1 MNKTLELTQ
10 SHKKKIK
17 WTLRMA
23 VLSLGFLML
32 GLLVN
37 EFRHLF
43 GFRKGFG
50 GHNFA
55 FNFSFFL
62 PITIIA
68 LTLAIAVIGRTI
80 KHWKTWNNIKR
91 KWLLIGL
98 AFPAIGF
105 WIYNISRMI
114 LMSVE

>member
-1 MNKTLELTQ
+1 LALTE

-23 VLSLGFLML
+23 LFSLGFLL
-32 GLLVN
+32 LAFLVN

-43 GFRKGFG
+43 GFRKGYG

-62 PITIIA
+62 PTTIIA
-68 LTLAIAVIGRTI
+68 LILGLAVVGRTL
-80 KHWKTWNNIKR
+80 KHWKIWTNLKK

-105 WIYNISRMI
+105 WIYNIYQI
-114 LMSVE
+114 VLISVE